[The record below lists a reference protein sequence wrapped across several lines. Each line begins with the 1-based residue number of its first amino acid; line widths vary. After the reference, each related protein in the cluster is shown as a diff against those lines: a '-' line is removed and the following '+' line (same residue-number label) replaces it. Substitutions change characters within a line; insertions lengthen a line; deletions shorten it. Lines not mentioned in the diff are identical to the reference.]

1 MAISEAVYTVGKAA
15 LNHVVQGE
23 IKKDVSIIAFPVA
36 SDRRASRWPMPLSA
50 DAIAAFTDAGARAVI
65 DAVWSLALKQQ
76 SGK

>member
-23 IKKDVSIIAFPVA
+23 IKKDVSIIAFPVEDKSA
-36 SDRRASRWPMPLSA
+36 LSA